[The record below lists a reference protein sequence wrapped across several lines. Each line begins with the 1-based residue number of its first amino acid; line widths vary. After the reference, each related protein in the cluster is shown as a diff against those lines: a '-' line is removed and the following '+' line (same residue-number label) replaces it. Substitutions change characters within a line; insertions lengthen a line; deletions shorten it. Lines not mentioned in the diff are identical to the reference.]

1 MRRTRNDIPGH
12 ENHRRSSERKSTR
25 LLTIIATVAL
35 VAMTLLVLTLRSNT
49 AVDVQGS
56 HIAEFQS
63 ASGVTQYALKGLL
76 SDVAEEC
83 RPEELA
89 ASTLGAS
96 SGAGWAS
103 AHNYAGDIKLRS
115 SASLI
120 DTLLMFNKAVLAID
134 GNITL
139 RGNSRVTSSG
149 IEGNIHSNG
158 SIWLSGNAR
167 VDGSASATG
176 TIHQKCSAVITGNV
190 TGSAPQLNLSTD
202 DISDYISQCSQEA
215 DQGTFW
221 DGDCE
226 INCGGPHFL
235 GPMYIAGDLVVS
247 GNACVE
253 LCGTVYVAG
262 DITIGGNARILG
274 TGTIVAE
281 GDVVVAGN
289 SRSPVGQDMLTII
302 SACGDI
308 EVDGNGWISA
318 VLCAPQGSATLSG
331 NARVYGAVVAGSICA
346 GGNSQIQYP
355 SAIPG

>member
-1 MRRTRNDIPGH
+1 MRRTRNDISGQ
-12 ENHRRSSERKSTR
+12 ENHGRSIERKPTR
-25 LLTIIATVAL
+25 LLTIIATLAL
-35 VAMTLLVLTLRSNT
+35 VAITLLGLTLRSNT
-49 AVDVQGS
+49 AVDVQGN
-56 HIAEFQS
+56 HVAES
-63 ASGVTQYALKGLL
+63 CPASGVTQHSLRGLV
-76 SDVAEEC
+76 SDAVEEC
-83 RPEELA
+83 QPEGLS

-96 SGAGWAS
+96 SSAGCAS
-103 AHNYAGDIKLRS
+103 AHNYAEDIKLHS

-139 RGNSRVTSSG
+139 RGNSRVTSSSG
-149 IEGNIHSNG
+149 EGNIHANG
-158 SIWLSGNAR
+158 SICLSGNAR

-176 TIHQKCSAVITGNV
+176 TIHQKCSAKITGNV

-202 DISDYISQCSQEA
+202 NISDYVSQCSQEA

-235 GPMYIAGDLVVS
+235 GPMYIAGDLVIS

-262 DITIGGNARILG
+262 DIRIGGNARIVG
-274 TGTIVAE
+274 TGTIVAD
-281 GDVVVAGN
+281 GDIVVAGN
-289 SRSPVGQDMLTII
+289 SRSPAGQDMLTII

-308 EVDGNGWISA
+308 EVAGNGWISA

-331 NARVYGAVVAGSICA
+331 NARVCGSVVASSVCA
-346 GGNSQIQYP
+346 GGNSQVQFP
-355 SAIPG
+355 SAVSG

>member
-1 MRRTRNDIPGH
+1 
-12 ENHRRSSERKSTR
+12 
-25 LLTIIATVAL
+25 
-35 VAMTLLVLTLRSNT
+35 MTLLVLTLRSNT

-56 HIAEFQS
+56 HVAES
-63 ASGVTQYALKGLL
+63 RPASGVTQHSLRGLL
-76 SDVAEEC
+76 SDVVEEC
-83 RPEELA
+83 QPEGLS

-96 SGAGWAS
+96 SGAGAS
-103 AHNYAGDIKLRS
+103 STHNYAEDVKLRS

-120 DTLLMFNKAVLAID
+120 DTLLMFNKAVVAID

-139 RGNSRVTSSG
+139 RGNSRVTSSAS
-149 IEGNIHSNG
+149 EGNIHANG
-158 SIWLSGNAR
+158 TICLRGNAR

-176 TIHQKCSAVITGNV
+176 TIHQKCSATITGVV

-226 INCGGPHFL
+226 INGSGPHFL

-247 GNACVE
+247 GSACVE
-253 LCGTVYVAG
+253 LCGTIYVAG
-262 DITIGGNARILG
+262 DIGIGGSARILG

-289 SRSPVGQDMLTII
+289 SRSAVGQDMLTII

-308 EVDGNGWISA
+308 EVAGNGWISA

-331 NARVYGAVVAGSICA
+331 NASVCGAVVAGSICA
-346 GGNSQIQYP
+346 GGNSQVLYP